1 MELKSNITTKYC
13 QAIDRFIKIRA
24 FSAKEAQ
31 EILKN
36 VTLTNRRSYVQLV
49 INSAIV
55 NYNDDIMKEI
65 FLSGQF
71 RGKDM
76 DLLEENLYGMCVSVT
91 PELDINRV
99 SIKSSESDLAENIFL
114 LEGRRADDNGS
125 SMERI
130 EGLLKKKIV
139 GQDEA
144 ISNVVRVLKS
154 SYTGIRRPEKPAG
167 VFLFAGQTGVGKTEL
182 AKTIAELVLG
192 GQSKMVRIDCSEYA
206 LPHEYAKL
214 IGAPPGYIGYEDGGV
229 LTGAASGGK
238 DSVFL
243 FDEIEKAHPKVHNLL
258 LQIMDEGFATDNK
271 GRRIPFGKSI
281 IILTSNVG
289 AGEIAE
295 METSIGFGNRMAES
309 TDSLKERETVRALE
323 DRFAPE
329 FLNRLD
335 EIIVFRA
342 LDHEDNTKI
351 VDMFLGEVSSRL
363 ASIGKKLSF
372 PKSVRDHLAAK
383 IETSKYGARP
393 LKRIISR
400 YIEAPL
406 SDCLLTCQ
414 FKDAEKIRVTMK
426 KGKINFIP
434 S

>member
-36 VTLTNRRSYVQLV
+36 VSLTNRRSYVQLV

-55 NYNDDIMKEI
+55 NYNDYIIKNL
-65 FLSGQF
+65 FLSGEF
-71 RGKDM
+71 KGKDI
-76 DLLEENLYGMCVSVT
+76 DLLEENLYGMCISVT

-99 SIKSSESDLAENIFL
+99 SIKSNEPDLAENIFL
-114 LEGRRADDNGS
+114 LEGRRSSDKGS
-125 SMERI
+125 CMERI
-130 EGLLKKKIV
+130 EGRLKKKIV

-144 ISNVVRVLKS
+144 LSKVIRVLKS

-182 AKTIAELVLG
+182 AKAIAELVLG
-192 GQSKMVRIDCSEYA
+192 SQSKMVRIDCSEYA

-229 LTGAASGGK
+229 LTGAAKDGK
-238 DSVFL
+238 ESVFL

-271 GRRIPFGKSI
+271 GQRIPFGKSI
-281 IILTSNVG
+281 IIMTSNVG
-289 AGEIAE
+289 AGEIAD

-309 TDSLKERETVRALE
+309 TDALKERETVKALE
-323 DRFAPE
+323 GRFAPE

-335 EIIVFRA
+335 DIIVFRA
-342 LDHEDNTKI
+342 LDHEDNTRI
-351 VDMFLGEVSSRL
+351 VDMFLKEVSARL
-363 ASIGKKLSF
+363 TGIGKKISF
-372 PKSVRDHLAAK
+372 PASVRDHLAAK
-383 IETSKYGARP
+383 IDTSKYGARP

-400 YIEAPL
+400 YVEAPL
-406 SDCLLTCQ
+406 SDCLLTCR
-414 FKDAEKIRVTMK
+414 FKDAEKIKVTMK

>member
-1 MELKSNITTKYC
+1 MELKPNITTKYC

-31 EILKN
+31 EILKD
-36 VTLTNRRSYVQLV
+36 VTLTNRRSYVQLI

-55 NYNDDIMKEI
+55 NYNDEIMKEV
-65 FLSGQF
+65 FLSGEF

-76 DLLEENLYGMCVSVT
+76 DLLEENLYGMCISVT
-91 PELDINRV
+91 PELDINKV
-99 SIKSSESDLAENIFL
+99 SITTNDTELAENIFL
-114 LEGRRADDNGS
+114 LEGRRSSDKGS
-125 SMERI
+125 CMERI
-130 EGLLKKKIV
+130 EGILKKRIV
-139 GQDEA
+139 GQAEA
-144 ISNVVRVLKS
+144 ISKVVRVLKS

-182 AKTIAELVLG
+182 AKAIADLVLG
-192 GQSKMVRIDCSEYA
+192 SQSKMIRIDCSEYA

-229 LTGAASGGK
+229 LTGAARAEK

-271 GRRIPFGKSI
+271 GQRIPFGKSI
-281 IILTSNVG
+281 IIMTSNVG

-295 METSIGFGNRMAES
+295 MESSIGFGNRIAES
-309 TDSLKERETVRALE
+309 TDSLKERETVKALE

-335 EIIVFRA
+335 DIIVFRA
-342 LDHEDNTKI
+342 LDHEDNTRI
-351 VDMFLGEVSSRL
+351 VDMFLGEVSSRM

-406 SDCLLTCQ
+406 SDCLLTCR
-414 FKDAEKIRVTMK
+414 FKEADKIRVTMK